1 MAADLRIAR
10 PEAAA
15 CKLVTAS
22 SVPIREFAG
31 SCGTLDANLEIKGT
45 LQNFD
50 SSTAF
55 EFEVPKP
62 TLGHL
67 IGT

>member
-15 CKLVTAS
+15 RKLVTAP

-31 SCGTLDANLEIKGT
+31 SCGILDVSFEIKGRCKASIPVR
-45 LQNFD
+45 L
-50 SSTAF
+50 
-55 EFEVPKP
+55 
-62 TLGHL
+62 LGL
-67 IGT
+67 KLLSQPSAI